1 MNKITVY
8 GLPLNPMPLLEQLKG
23 ASFCVSYGTRGKL
36 ASQLDQAITL
46 VGNVGSSILLVDNGA
61 YSAWEAGVDTMS
73 DESYLEGFAD
83 WANDILDRSPQAIAV
98 LPDVIGGTEEQ
109 NRQLVVETMG
119 MFPDNRAMPV
129 WHMHESFEYLLWLC
143 ESFDYIAFGSTA
155 DAPGSDAWH
164 ARIKGAF
171 TAIDNW
177 VTEGAG
183 AYVRPRIHMM
193 RAQAFAHLYPF
204 DSSDS
209 TNVAMNHKRAARN
222 GSTIADTA
230 ARIDGRIQASAGP
243 ASDHQLKQPLDQH
256 VQTYNEDLANAT
268 RPGATEADV
277 WLFHYRHGEL
287 PGEAHA
293 KLISMLEAA
302 NYQVV
307 DDGLDDIPDFL
318 RRVA

>member
-8 GLPLNPMPLLEQLKG
+8 GLPLNPMPALEQLKG
-23 ASFCVSYGTRGKL
+23 ASFCVSYGTRQKL
-36 ASQLDQAITL
+36 AAQLDQAITL
-46 VGNVGSSILLVDNGA
+46 VGNVASSILMVDNGA
-61 YSAWEAGVDTMS
+61 YTNWKTGGKMDDDYV
-73 DESYLEGFAD
+73 EGFAE
-83 WANDILDRSPQAIAV
+83 WANDILDRCPQAIAV
-98 LPDVIGGTEEQ
+98 LPDVIGGTEEE
-109 NRQLVVETMG
+109 NRQLVVETQG
-119 MFPDNRAMPV
+119 MFPDDRAMPV

-143 ESFDYIAFGSTA
+143 ESFGYIAFGSTV

-171 TAIDNW
+171 KAIDNW
-177 VTEGAG
+177 VAEGEG

-222 GSTIADTA
+222 GSTIAQTA
-230 ARIDGRIQASAGP
+230 KRIDAKIQKSAGP
-243 ASDHQLKQPLDQH
+243 ASDHQLKQPLDYH
-256 VQTYNEDLANAT
+256 VQLYSEDLARAT
-268 RPGATEADV
+268 APGATEADV
-277 WLFHYRHGEL
+277 WLFRYRHGEL
-287 PGEAHA
+287 PGESNA
-293 KLISMLEAA
+293 KLIAMLEAA

-307 DDGLDDIPDFL
+307 DDGLDIPDFL